1 MVLAIIYYQQAMRS
15 PQSAVDANDL
25 SNRHYHYAV
34 SKFFD
39 LASIPS
45 VTAVQAMAMIAAHGR
60 SFPKPGVG
68 SLVAKIAMH
77 RAIDLNL
84 HRSIK
89 RPGEQTDL
97 NNEIRKRTWWTI
109 LAVSTTLD
117 GRLGRPMPIAVEEYD
132 VDFPEPIADEALTED
147 GVDTNSKAQCTYHI
161 GLAALQMTPLF
172 MEMYSNIYSPKRE
185 PNNYIPVVRALEEQ
199 LEQWR
204 EGLHESV
211 KSPGPGGENQMYHL
225 YLQMVE
231 TEFRLCLRHP
241 SVAMTNDP
249 KMCAENARVCEEAA
263 AQMLDV
269 VRSLDKLKCLDLT
282 WYQMSVYAA
291 AMFTTLVA
299 HWERRYEATHSEI
312 ARLKA
317 DMDDWLAIIHSIA
330 STLGESFL
338 PSLFR

>member
-147 GVDTNSKAQCTYHI
+147 GVDTNS
-161 GLAALQMTPLF
+161 
-172 MEMYSNIYSPKRE
+172 
-185 PNNYIPVVRALEEQ
+185 
-199 LEQWR
+199 
-204 EGLHESV
+204 
-211 KSPGPGGENQMYHL
+211 
-225 YLQMVE
+225 
-231 TEFRLCLRHP
+231 
-241 SVAMTNDP
+241 
-249 KMCAENARVCEEAA
+249 
-263 AQMLDV
+263 ML
-269 VRSLDKLKCLDLT
+269 
-282 WYQMSVYAA
+282 
-291 AMFTTLVA
+291 
-299 HWERRYEATHSEI
+299 
-312 ARLKA
+312 
-317 DMDDWLAIIHSIA
+317 
-330 STLGESFL
+330 
-338 PSLFR
+338 